1 MFYTFRYPEFKGR
14 TNEPWVIRQ
23 MGVYQKVNFKTKQS
37 LWVLVN
43 AAPET
48 LAENRVLSCLQHEQV
63 QLSKNIL
70 WLHTVIHQT
79 YMMRWREYFKSFE
92 AIVLPIV
99 STPMLHL
106 ARQNANIQVG
116 KYNRSYFH

>member
-23 MGVYQKVNFKTKQS
+23 MGVYQKLNFKSKQS
-37 LWVLVN
+37 LWIIVN

-48 LAENRVLSCLQHEQV
+48 LAENRVLSCLQQEQA
-63 QLSKNIL
+63 QISKNPL
-70 WLHTVIHQT
+70 WLHAVIHQS
-79 YMMRWREYFKSFE
+79 YMMQWREYLKSFE

-99 STPMLHL
+99 SIL
-106 ARQNANIQVG
+106 
-116 KYNRSYFH
+116 